1 MLMTAINSIYLLA
14 FNQMTGQFSKIE
26 KFLTKKSQE
35 RLLDFLSPV
44 YRLFPAPTNCPWVSK
59 DDFYKEVLE
68 KLRCLLLR
76 NYIMFFLEL
85 GLQRAYGCTCTFFS
99 VFGNHIISER
109 GQFVICI
116 GYVGLVFWN
125 RC

>member
-35 RLLDFLSPV
+35 RLLDFFSPV

-59 DDFYKEVLE
+59 DVPQLDE
-68 KLRCLLLR
+68 
-76 NYIMFFLEL
+76 
-85 GLQRAYGCTCTFFS
+85 T
-99 VFGNHIISER
+99 
-109 GQFVICI
+109 
-116 GYVGLVFWN
+116 
-125 RC
+125 